1 MFWFTKT
8 LNSRVLLIL
17 ILMQMLESEWL
28 SYQTPS
34 VITSMCGSIL
44 AVTIHPFHPPFLA
57 VVPLKE
63 HLPFRFGGGEFFK
76 HFCSSGRRKSS
87 LYFRGTETKAR
98 QARSTRCTQGEE
110 TGKKFKKIIFSHSSL
125 CTQLAFRTHLAFV
138 SVHLKYA
145 KKFHRSAG

>member
-1 MFWFTKT
+1 MFWFTKM

-57 VVPLKE
+57 MVPLKE
-63 HLPFRFGGGEFFK
+63 HLPLRFGGGEFFK
-76 HFCSSGRRKSS
+76 HFCSSGRWKSS
-87 LYFRGTETKAR
+87 LYFRGTGQKQDEHEAR
-98 QARSTRCTQGEE
+98 TQREDIE
-110 TGKKFKKIIFSHSSL
+110 KKCKKLIFSHSSL
-125 CTQLAFRTHLAFV
+125 CTQLAFHAHLAFA
-138 SVHLKYA
+138 SVCLKYA
-145 KKFHRSAG
+145 KKFTCSAG